1 MARRT
6 ESSPLSTQVSF
17 ETTRLS
23 AQCLIETY
31 EQLVPITRRCLQPL
45 RGPLRDQNRIADE
58 PIRRRAD
65 HA

>member
-1 MARRT
+1 MDRRT
-6 ESSPLSTQVSF
+6 EPSPLSTQVSF

-31 EQLVPITRRCLQPL
+31 EQLVPITRRYLQTL
-45 RGPLRDQNRIADE
+45 RRPPPDQNRIADE